1 MNQPGCS
8 NPGHKETNMKRFFNP
23 LPLILAILLV
33 VASVAF
39 AAYNSPWT
47 KTQALYLNDV
57 LVTSTAA
64 ELNLTDNQIASAVPV
79 LSAGAAT
86 DEMDITITVK
96 DAAGETIAAVHQLE
110 VWITDSATAYT
121 LTATAA
127 SGALTAVDGGIITA
141 LTAKKHIVC
150 VTPATGI
157 INLSLVDSV
166 NTAGE
171 IICVKLPNG
180 SFSVSAASVAGSY
193 EGGA

>member
-1 MNQPGCS
+1 
-8 NPGHKETNMKRFFNP
+8 MKRFFDKIW
-23 LPLILAILLV
+23 LILLTIFIL
-33 VASVAF
+33 SGISF
-39 AAYNSPWT
+39 AAYNQPWV

-64 ELNLTDNQIASAVPV
+64 ELNLVDNTIATAVPI

-86 DEMDITITVK
+86 DEMDITITCK
-96 DAAGETIAAVHQLE
+96 NAAGEIITQVCQLE

-121 LTATAA
+121 ITGTGA
-127 SGALTAVDGGIITA
+127 SGALTAVDGGVLTA
-141 LTAKKHIVC
+141 LTAKKHIIC

-157 INLSLVDSV
+157 INLSLVDSA

-180 SFSVSAASVAGSY
+180 NFSQSAASVATNY
-193 EGGA
+193 EGGS

>member
-1 MNQPGCS
+1 
-8 NPGHKETNMKRFFNP
+8 MKKFFEKIW
-23 LPLILAILLV
+23 LTALFV
-33 VASVAF
+33 VVLSGIGF
-39 AAYNSPWT
+39 AAYNSPWV

-64 ELNLTDNQIASAVPV
+64 ELNALDGVTATVAELNLNDGVIATAVPV

-96 DAAGETIAAVHQLE
+96 DAAGATIAAVHQLE

-121 LTATAA
+121 LTGTAA
-127 SGALTAVDGGIITA
+127 SGALTAVDGGILTA
-141 LTAKKHIVC
+141 LTAKKHVIC

-157 INLSLVDSV
+157 INLSLVDSA

-171 IICVKLPNG
+171 IVCVKLPNG
-180 SFSVSAASVAGSY
+180 KFSVSAASTGTSY
-193 EGGA
+193 EGGV